1 MSSPVPGGAGTSRIA
16 DFFVVGAPRCG
27 TTSLCRYLS
36 KHPAICFSRP
46 KETHY
51 FARLP
56 PDWTPE
62 RLGREYLDRYYP
74 HRAPEHRLLGEGS
87 VSYLYA
93 PEVLERLVQL
103 NPDVRMVVLLR
114 NPLEMLPSY
123 HLRMLYILAEEVE
136 DVAVAWSLQAA
147 RARGEHVPR
156 TCPDARLLY
165 YRDITRFGAQVQRLY
180 DIRGRDKSLV
190 LLFDD
195 FASEPLRVYRQ
206 VLEFL
211 GVEYDGRTDFGSK
224 LPSRR
229 YRWRFVQRL
238 LWSPPKP
245 VRGMLEDALLR
256 AKQKKRPGKRS
267 LLKRLARWNTI
278 DAVPAPLAP
287 EFLAELR
294 ATFRDDVALLGR
306 LLGRDLS
313 GWLKEPRAGATG

>member
-1 MSSPVPGGAGTSRIA
+1 MSGPDPRVA

-56 PDWTPE
+56 ADWTPD
-62 RLGREYLDRYYP
+62 RLRHDYLDRYFP
-74 HRAPEHRLLGEGS
+74 HRQPGHRLLGEGS

-93 PEVLERLVQL
+93 PEILEQLIAL
-103 NPDVRMVVLLR
+103 NPDARMIALLR
-114 NPLEMLPSY
+114 NPLEMLPSH
-123 HLRMLYILAEEVE
+123 HLRMLYILAEDVE
-136 DVAVAWSLQAA
+136 DFAAAWALQEA
-147 RARGEHVPR
+147 RGRGEHVPR
-156 TCPDARLLY
+156 TCPDARLLC
-165 YRDITRFGAQVQRLY
+165 YRDIASFGEHVENLY
-180 DIRGRDKSLV
+180 RIRGRERSLV

-195 FASEPLRVYRQ
+195 FAADPLRVYRQ

-211 GVEYDGRTDFGSK
+211 GIEYDGRTEFTSK

-229 YRWRFVQRL
+229 YRYRWIQRL
-238 LWSPPKP
+238 FWSPPKP

-256 AKQKKRPGKRS
+256 AKQKKRPGKRP
-267 LLKRLARWNTI
+267 LLKRIARWNTV
-278 DAVPAPLAP
+278 AASPASLSP
-287 EFLAELR
+287 EMRAELR
-294 ATFRDDVALLGR
+294 GILAPDVARLGE

-313 GWLKEPRAGATG
+313 HWLVEQQARAGSAVT